1 MQYMFVLHI
10 SVLTK
15 SDDDDEACIYIKSW
29 PASNFFNRP
38 LNYLSIFDQLLF
50 IPKIFSV
57 VPRVAPVIALI

>member
-1 MQYMFVLHI
+1 MQYMSVLHF

-15 SDDDDEACIYIKSW
+15 YDDEACIYIKSW
-29 PASNFFNRP
+29 PALNFFNPP
-38 LNYLSIFDQLLF
+38 LNYLSILDQLLF